1 MPSEKM
7 IGVLPGLGGAVIV
20 TVSVGPSALTVYHL
34 AVLKGPVE
42 AVAVSGPGTF
52 TVDLAVFHIAF
63 INAPHFERHIAIVN
77 VPLLER
83 DNSFAVWN
91 ATDSFARVLAFSS
104 VDVLKE
110 GTWVLL
116 L

>member
-1 MPSEKM
+1 MSSVY
-7 IGVLPGLGGAVIV
+7 IGLGGTVIV
-20 TVSVGPSALTVYHL
+20 AVSEGPIFQNVYHL

-42 AVAVSGPGTF
+42 AVAVRGPGTL

-63 INAPHFERHIAIVN
+63 IDAPLHERRIAITKN
-77 VPLLER
+77 VPLLEC
-83 DNSFAVWN
+83 DDSFSVWN
-91 ATDSFARVLAFSS
+91 AADSFTSVLAFSA